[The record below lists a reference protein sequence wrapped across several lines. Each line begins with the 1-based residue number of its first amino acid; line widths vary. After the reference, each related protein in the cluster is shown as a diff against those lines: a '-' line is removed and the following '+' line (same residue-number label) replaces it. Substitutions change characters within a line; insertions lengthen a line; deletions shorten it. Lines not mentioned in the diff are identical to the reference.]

1 MIQKLSKKEFVYTI
15 LRCKKTKSKL
25 IRISPE
31 VFDLIIG
38 FSNGKNPTA
47 FIHRAIA
54 EQLFRDGLRL
64 IDHDGQRQFRIEA
77 AKPYVSKRC
86 KNCWY
91 EKNW

>member
-31 VFDLIIG
+31 VFDLII
-38 FSNGKNPTA
+38 NKDKNPTA

-64 IDHDGQRQFRIEA
+64 IDHDGQRQFRVEA
-77 AKPYVSKRC
+77 AKPYAPKHC

-91 EKNW
+91 MRNW